1 MTVLIEN
8 YGCELNKAEMNSII
22 TSLNGIGI
30 ETTTDIKTPEKNID
44 AVIINTCSVRGSA
57 EERVL
62 GRIAHHNGLK
72 KRNKKLKIYVTG
84 CMADRIGEEL
94 KKKFKG
100 ITAVVKNNDK
110 LSIPLMIKEEDSFIR
125 KGNSEYPFAKY
136 YASKNDLN
144 AYVPIM
150 NGCNNFCTY
159 CIVPYVRGRE
169 VSRSADDI
177 INEILY
183 IDKMNIHVI
192 TLLGQ
197 NVNSYSFEKNGSR
210 ITFTDLVKQ
219 IESLDLKNI
228 VSIRFESPHP
238 KDFSTELIQTLKTA
252 KYFSH
257 HFHIPIQSG
266 NSRILSLMNRRYTRE
281 EALSLFERI
290 KNAIPDAT
298 FSLDLMVGFPSETKS
313 EFNDTLLFV
322 KEVGPIDAFMY
333 YWNKREGTKAA
344 EITTGIISE
353 EQKIQ
358 RLETLIAFQRANA
371 VKIKQGRLG
380 MRRKVCA
387 SHVSRN
393 NKNEWFGFDTQT
405 LESVVF
411 AQENCQRG
419 DIYSVRLDSLNGNT
433 YKATVIK

>member
-8 YGCELNKAEMNSII
+8 YGCELNKAEMNSIV
-22 TSLNGIGI
+22 TSLNGMGI
-30 ETTTDIKTPEKNID
+30 ETTRDIKVPEKDID

-72 KRNKKLKIYVTG
+72 KRNKKLGIYVTG
-84 CMADRIGEEL
+84 CMADRIGDEL
-94 KKKFKG
+94 KKRFKG

-110 LSIPLMIKEEDSFIR
+110 LSIPLMIKEENSFVV
-125 KGNSEYPFAKY
+125 KNNSEYPFAKY
-136 YASKNDLN
+136 YASKDDLN

-150 NGCNNFCTY
+150 NGCNNFCSY

-169 VSRSADDI
+169 ISRSIDDI
-177 INEILY
+177 IDEILY
-183 IDKMNIHVI
+183 IDKMNIHVV

-197 NVNSYSFEKNGSR
+197 NVNSYAFEKNNEK
-210 ITFTDLVKQ
+210 ITFNDLVKK
-219 IESLDLKNI
+219 IDSLDLKNI

-238 KDFSTELIQTLKTA
+238 KDFNTELIQTLKTSR
-252 KYFSH
+252 YFSH

-266 NSRILSLMNRRYTRE
+266 NSRILSLMNRKYTRE
-281 EALSLFERI
+281 QALLLFENI
-290 KNAIPDAT
+290 KKAIPDAT

-353 EQKIQ
+353 EQKVQ

-371 VKIKQGRLG
+371 VKIKQGRIG
-380 MRRKVCA
+380 MVRKVCA
-387 SHVSRN
+387 SHISRN
-393 NKNEWFGFDTQT
+393 NKNEWFGFDTET

-411 AQENCQRG
+411 DCTNCTRG
-419 DIYSVRLDSLNGNT
+419 DIYSVRLESLNGNT
-433 YKATVIK
+433 YKASIVK